1 MEKKPPAKFYRGEL
15 FDLTVTSENN
25 VFGAAKIQHS
35 IEYGIN
41 FKSEY
46 FIEELKKIGKSEKND
61 KSKKRKEREE
71 LMLKIKQ
78 YPLLENLFNYLINY
92 LNGGQTLDMKH
103 EYTGQSLII
112 VLMGGNIYNIYFN
125 LLYNIIKNND
135 IDFIINIFSEI
146 MGLKEEISKIIN
158 ELYKLPNYNELKKII
173 LEKKNTAFFDS
184 YSDLDFALL
193 PNSIYQ
199 KNYGGAP
206 REKSKRNTKQPE
218 RLSPKIEKK
227 TKSKPATAK
236 SATAKS
242 ANAELKAKSANAE
255 LKARPTLKG
264 VQKPKPKLKSITQK
278 KKIKL
283 KEVMENI
290 SIDILA
296 EEKEKLES
304 SNGFLLYRIK
314 SNFSISDTNID
325 SSTIDFFSKF
335 KILNDTIN
343 KTYRSKAIDCKIH
356 DLELLQI
363 KPKDLIAHMTQTHWL
378 QQNGV
383 SEDCSS
389 FIKNLLAKKNR
400 TILCTNKNTDIICNN
415 SGTKKADELNKLK
428 NLISYI
434 RKLTTTIN
442 GKYLNTPEANMNLMS
457 TIDCFKNLYTILHNN
472 NYYIINVCN
481 HIIDKFYSLHETK
494 KIINNIQICY
504 SKVKS
509 KVNPFN
515 VMCYGN
521 KYYGKIDE
529 IKENLKKYYNSIYYN
544 NKGTINTINLIV
556 DDENKSKVIIG
567 EIEPNE
573 FFDNIEQLILDDEID
588 EMYKQDLNDDT
599 IKLSKSMDTA
609 LNEEK
614 TDVIEQ
620 DFMEYE
626 LNYPEEVKGK
636 NKKNR
641 ITARKCKNKKYRKKH
656 TKKCKN
662 KKYRKKHTK
671 KCKKFLKS

>member
-1 MEKKPPAKFYRGEL
+1 MEKQPPAKFYRGEL

-25 VFGAAKIQHS
+25 VFGAVKIQHS

-41 FKSEY
+41 FKPEY

-71 LMLKIKQ
+71 LMVEIKQ

-92 LNGGQTLDMKH
+92 LNGGQNLNMKN
-103 EYTGQSLII
+103 EYSEQSLII

-135 IDFIINIFSEI
+135 IDFIINIFSQI
-146 MGLKEEISKIIN
+146 DGLKEEISKIIF
-158 ELYKLPNYNELKKII
+158 ELNTPKYAELKQFI

-206 REKSKRNTKQPE
+206 REKSKRGTKPPN
-218 RLSPKIEKK
+218 RLSPTIEK
-227 TKSKPATAK
+227 TKSK

-242 ANAELKAKSANAE
+242 ANAKSANAKSKAKSANAE
-255 LKARPTLKG
+255 LKAIPKLKG
-264 VQKPKPKLKSITQK
+264 VQKQNPKLKSITQK
-278 KKIKL
+278 KKITL
-283 KEVMENI
+283 KEIMENI
-290 SIDILA
+290 SIDISQP
-296 EEKEKLES
+296 EKEKLEN

-314 SNFSISDTNID
+314 SNFSIRDTNID

-343 KTYRSKAIDCKIH
+343 KTYTSKAIDCKRD
-356 DLELLQI
+356 DLELLKI

-378 QQNGV
+378 QQTGV
-383 SEDCSS
+383 SKDCSS
-389 FIKNLLAKKNR
+389 FIENLLAKKNR
-400 TILCTNKNTDIICNN
+400 TILCTNRNTDIICNN

-442 GKYLNTPEANMNLMS
+442 GKYLNRQEANMNLMT
-457 TIDCFKNLYTILHNN
+457 TIGCFKNLYTILHSNN
-472 NYYIINVCN
+472 FYIINVCN
-481 HIIDKFYSLHETK
+481 HIIDKFYSLPETK

-504 SKVKS
+504 SKVNS
-509 KVNPFN
+509 IFNPYN
-515 VMCYGN
+515 VVCYGN
-521 KYYGKIDE
+521 NYYGKLDE
-529 IKENLKKYYNSIYYN
+529 IKENLKKYYNSTYYN

-567 EIEPNE
+567 ETEPNE

-588 EMYKQDLNDDT
+588 EMNKQDLNDDT
-599 IKLSKSMDTA
+599 IKLSKDIDIA
-609 LNEEK
+609 LDDEIKKFNEE
-614 TDVIEQ
+614 DI
-620 DFMEYE
+620 MEYE
-626 LNYPEEVKGK
+626 LNYSEAKGK
-636 NKKNR
+636 NKKIR
-641 ITARKCKNKKYRKKH
+641 ITARKCR
-656 TKKCKN
+656 N

-671 KCKKFLKS
+671 KCKKFLKKLREPKK

>member
-1 MEKKPPAKFYRGEL
+1 MDEEEKTKIPAKFYRGEL
-15 FDLTVTSENN
+15 FDLTVMSENN
-25 VFGAAKIQHS
+25 IFGAAKIQHS

-41 FKSEY
+41 FKPEY

-71 LMLKIKQ
+71 LMVEIKQ
-78 YPLLENLFNYLINY
+78 YPLLEKLFNYLINY
-92 LNGGQTLDMKH
+92 LNGGQNLNMKN
-103 EYTGQSLII
+103 EYSEQSLII

-125 LLYNIIKNND
+125 LLYNIIKKND

-146 MGLKEEISKIIN
+146 IGLKEEISKIIN
-158 ELYKLPNYNELKKII
+158 ELYKLPNYNELEKII
-173 LEKKNTAFFDS
+173 LKKKNTAFFDS

-199 KNYGGAP
+199 TIYGGAP
-206 REKSKRNTKQPE
+206 REKSGRKTKPPD
-218 RLSPKIEKK
+218 RFSPTTKK
-227 TKSKPATAK
+227 TKSK

-242 ANAELKAKSANAE
+242 AITKSKAKSANAE
-255 LKARPTLKG
+255 LKLKG
-264 VQKPKPKLKSITQK
+264 VQKQNSKLKSITQK
-278 KKIKL
+278 KKITL

-290 SIDILA
+290 SIDILP

-314 SNFSISDTNID
+314 SNFSIRDTNID

-343 KTYRSKAIDCKIH
+343 KTYTSKAIDCKRD
-356 DLELLQI
+356 DLELLKI

-378 QQNGV
+378 QQTGV
-383 SEDCSS
+383 SKECSS
-389 FIKNLLAKKNR
+389 FIENLLAKKNR
-400 TILCTNKNTDIICNN
+400 TILCTNRNTDIICNN
-415 SGTKKADELNKLK
+415 SGTKKASELNKLK

-442 GKYLNTPEANMNLMS
+442 GKYLNRQEANMNLIT
-457 TIDCFKNLYTILHNN
+457 TIGCFKNLYTILHSNN
-472 NYYIINVCN
+472 FYIINVCN
-481 HIIDKFYSLHETK
+481 HIIDKFYSLPETK

-509 KVNPFN
+509 KFNPYN
-515 VMCYGN
+515 VVCYGN
-521 KYYGKIDE
+521 NYYGKLDE

-567 EIEPNE
+567 ETEPNE

-588 EMYKQDLNDDT
+588 EMNKQDLNDDT

-609 LNEEK
+609 LNEVKKDFIEK
-614 TDVIEQ
+614 DIM
-620 DFMEYE
+620 DYE
-626 LNYPEEVKGK
+626 LNYSEAKGK
-636 NKKNR
+636 NKKIR

-656 TKKCKN
+656 TKKCKKILQKLREA
-662 KKYRKKHTK
+662 KK
-671 KCKKFLKS
+671 

>member
-25 VFGAAKIQHS
+25 IFGAAKIQHS
-35 IEYGIN
+35 TEYGIN
-41 FKSEY
+41 FKPEY

-71 LMLKIKQ
+71 LMVEIKQ

-146 MGLKEEISKIIN
+146 IGLKEEISKIIN

-206 REKSKRNTKQPE
+206 REKSKRGTKPPN
-218 RLSPKIEKK
+218 RLSPTIEKK

-236 SATAKS
+236 SSTAKSKAKSANAKSKAQS
-242 ANAELKAKSANAE
+242 ANAELKATPK
-255 LKARPTLKG
+255 LKG

-343 KTYRSKAIDCKIH
+343 KTYTSKAIDCKRH
-356 DLELLQI
+356 DLELLKI

-378 QQNGV
+378 QQTGV
-383 SEDCSS
+383 SKDCSS
-389 FIKNLLAKKNR
+389 FIENLLAKKNR
-400 TILCTNKNTDIICNN
+400 TILCTNRNTDIICNN

-442 GKYLNTPEANMNLMS
+442 GKYLNRPEANMDLMS
-457 TIDCFKNLYTILHNN
+457 TIGCFKNLYTILHSN

-481 HIIDKFYSLHETK
+481 HIIDKFYSLPETK

-515 VMCYGN
+515 VVCYGN

-529 IKENLKKYYNSIYYN
+529 IKENLKKYYNSIYYYN
-544 NKGTINTINLIV
+544 NNGTINTINLIV

-567 EIEPNE
+567 ETEPNE
-573 FFDNIEQLILDDEID
+573 FFDNIEQLILDDETND
-588 EMYKQDLNDDT
+588 KYLNDDT
-599 IKLSKSMDTA
+599 ITLSKDIDKT
-609 LNEEK
+609 LDDEIKNYIEE
-614 TDVIEQ
+614 DIIV
-620 DFMEYE
+620 DYE
-626 LNYPEEVKGK
+626 LNYSEAKGK
-636 NKKNR
+636 TKKKINAL
-641 ITARKCKNKKYRKKH
+641 TRKCKNKKYRKKH
-656 TKKCKN
+656 TKKCRN
-662 KKYRKKHTK
+662 
-671 KCKKFLKS
+671 FFKS